1 MQLKHRIWTSAA
13 ITILLTAVVATA
25 IYLWN
30 WNDIGSDIKA
40 TAPLTPS
47 CDLQHRACQ
56 AQFPD
61 GSQVT
66 LSISP
71 RPILGLKPLQIR
83 VQTKGIEAQTVKVD
97 FRGLDMNMG
106 YNRPHLSKESAGQ
119 YSGMGVL
126 SACILER
133 MTWEATVLVRTAE
146 GVMAAPFRFETT
158 NP

>member
-1 MQLKHRIWTSAA
+1 MQLKHTIWISAA
-13 ITILLTAVVATA
+13 IIILAAAVVTTA
-25 IYLWN
+25 IYLWELS
-30 WNDIGSDIKA
+30 DIGSDITA
-40 TAPLTPS
+40 TAPIPS
-47 CDLQHRACQ
+47 CDLQHGACQ
-56 AQFPD
+56 ALFPD

-71 RPILGLKPLQIR
+71 RPIQGLKPLQIR

-106 YNRPHLSKESAGQ
+106 YNRPRLSKESAGQ
-119 YSGMGVL
+119 YSGMGVF

-146 GVMAAPFRFETT
+146 GVMAAPFRFETI